1 MSTLHTIADLLS
13 GIISQS
19 ADDIT
24 PSFRLEPPAVTP
36 LDIAKL
42 AIALE
47 QAFGIPLHDE
57 KIARWRTVHDIRTHL
72 DALLEEGLAESTER
86 TEDDRTAWFY
96 E

>member
-1 MSTLHTIADLLS
+1 MSTLHTVSDLLS
-13 GIISQS
+13 EIISQS

-24 PSFRLEPPAVTP
+24 PSFRLEAPAVTP
-36 LDIAKL
+36 IDVAKL

-47 QAFGIPLHDE
+47 QAFGIPLYDE
-57 KIARWRTVHDIRTHL
+57 KIARWRTVHDACTHV
-72 DALLEEGLAESTER
+72 DALIEEGLAESTER